1 MAGSTEEAM
10 TSISRRENQPDDTDL
25 ARRRFLERLA
35 VAASTAAVLWP
46 GKAGAYAMELW
57 EEGDPL
63 CRVRYDPLPKPDGYD
78 LDLGYLESFIGV
90 SAMLTGMPKFDR
102 HLANQYME
110 RYATHPQLSKNLD
123 LLIRAYRALPANPTE
138 DDVRKNILISSDG
151 AVRAGAKQLIYLW
164 YISAFYIPIDISPGP
179 KPPLQDDPADTR
191 KKIWVYGTPEQ
202 YGRGLIWQIMQAHA
216 PMTPGGGRQYWATP
230 PTA

>member
-1 MAGSTEEAM
+1 M
-10 TSISRRENQPDDTDL
+10 TSSSRCGNPPEDTDL

-35 VAASTAAVLWP
+35 VAAGTAAVLWP
-46 GKAGAYAMELW
+46 GASAGAVMELW

-63 CRVRYDPLPKPDGYD
+63 CSVHYDALPKPDGYD
-78 LDLGYLESFIGV
+78 LDLSYLESFIGV
-90 SAMLTGMPKFDR
+90 SAMLTGIPKFDR

-123 LLIRAYRALPANPTE
+123 LLIRAYRTLPANPS
-138 DDVRKNILISSDG
+138 DDDIRKNIVMSSDG

-164 YISAFYIPIDISPGP
+164 YISAFYIPLDISPGP
-179 KPPLQDDPADTR
+179 KSPLQDDPADPR

-202 YGRGLIWQIMQAHA
+202 YGRGLIWQVMHAHA
-216 PMTPGGGRQYWATP
+216 PMTPGGPANYWATRP
-230 PTA
+230 SV

>member
-1 MAGSTEEAM
+1 VAGSTEKAM
-10 TSISRRENQPDDTDL
+10 ASSSRANPPDDTDL
-25 ARRRFLERLA
+25 ARRRFLEQLA
-35 VAASTAAVLWP
+35 IASGTAAVLWP
-46 GKAGAYAMELW
+46 GSAKAVMELW

-63 CRVRYDPLPKPDGYD
+63 CSVHYDPLPKPDGYD
-78 LDLGYLESFIGV
+78 LDLGYLESFIGLSV
-90 SAMLTGMPKFDR
+90 MLTGIPKFDR

-123 LLIRAYRALPANPTE
+123 LLIRAYRGLPANPSE
-138 DDVRKNILISSDG
+138 DDIQKNIVMSSDG
-151 AVRAGAKQLIYLW
+151 AVRAGSKQLIYLW
-164 YISAFYIPIDISPGP
+164 YISAFYIPLDITPGL

-202 YGRGLIWQIMQAHA
+202 YGRGLIWQVMQAHA
-216 PMTPGGGRQYWATP
+216 PMTPGGPPQYWATR